1 MWGNTLERGTEV
13 GTCWALWNYC
23 ISNRV
28 LFLSLLSVTVK
39 RNIVKHL
46 PSKVQGMRQWSYL
59 EG

>member
-1 MWGNTLERGTEV
+1 MWGNTLERGTVV

-23 ISNRV
+23 IFNRV

-46 PSKVQGMRQWSYL
+46 PSKVQGMRQGGYL